1 MKVMYI
7 LLLSLFCIGCDT
19 YSGPMGY
26 HPDDRI
32 EDVVDTQ
39 ILDVYCDNCTID
51 EEGNLM
57 YQYTGFDYGQ
67 IDFYVSNTDN
77 HTLVGWTSP
86 HEYCVDHWGEQICEP
101 VINYQTY
108 SDESGYGHQNFYMN
122 ETFKGSTLRLIGY
135 INEDIWDEV
144 YITIY

>member
-67 IDFYVSNTDN
+67 IDFYVSNTN
-77 HTLVGWTSP
+77 NYTLVGWTSP
-86 HEYCVDHWGEQICEP
+86 HEYCVDHWGEICEP